1 MAVSKESTI
10 FPVGTVFVDLGRYG
24 SGVVLFY
31 QVVRCTER
39 TVWYLQIRAQVVAYD
54 SAALR
59 KDLVPIADTYNP
71 NAKPHMARILREKT
85 IHCVKSPTGDAMFR
99 EKTFHYVK
107 SPTGD
112 AMFPW
117 DGHPVSQYYGY

>member
-10 FPVGTVFVDLGRYG
+10 FPVGTIFIDRGNYLTGDSVI
-24 SGVVLFY
+24 SFY

-39 TVWYLQIRAQVVAYD
+39 TVWYAQISSHVVAYD
-54 SAALR
+54 STTLR

-71 NAKPHMARILREKT
+71 YAKPHMARILREKT
-85 IHCVKSPTGDAMFR
+85 FHCVKSPTGDVML
-99 EKTFHYVK
+99 
-107 SPTGD
+107 
-112 AMFPW
+112 PW

>member
-10 FPVGTVFVDLGRYG
+10 FPVGTVFVDIGRYG

-54 SAALR
+54 SAVLR
-59 KDLVPIADTYNP
+59 KDLVPLADTYNP

-85 IHCVKSPTGDAMFR
+85 FHC
-99 EKTFHYVK
+99 VK

>member
-24 SGVVLFY
+24 SDVVLFY
-31 QVVRCTER
+31 QVVRGSEG
-39 TVWYLQIRAQVVAYD
+39 TVWFLQIRAQVVAYD
-54 SAALR
+54 SAVLR
-59 KDLVPIADTYNP
+59 KDLVPLADTYNP
-71 NAKPHMARILREKT
+71 KAKPHMARILREKT
-85 IHCVKSPTGDAMFR
+85 FHC
-99 EKTFHYVK
+99 VK